1 MEVSKIIELTEPV
14 HVLGKTE
21 FRVLEGSVFING
33 KFIDAFKNVDNSFL
47 RLYSPRST
55 ALIEIEPIVPGAKV
69 EFKELSDGLEGIQTC
84 QPNFGNIFEPETEII
99 ESFELIIKGL
109 YFLKDK
115 NNTNVPVMRITEE
128 WRQVLADLNTSPYPT
143 VFVCGH
149 RKVGKSSFS
158 RFVLNG
164 LLNNAEEVDFIDLDP
179 GQTEFTPAG
188 FISRKR
194 FNKHG
199 KYSYNINLV
208 NHLAFVLF

>member
-1 MEVSKIIELTEPV
+1 MSVSKIIELTEPV

-21 FRVLEGSVFING
+21 FRVLEGSVLING
-33 KFIDAFKNVDNSFL
+33 KIVAAVENVDNSFL

-55 ALIEIEPIVPGAKV
+55 ALMEIEPIGPGAKV

-84 QPNFGNIFEPETEII
+84 QSNFGNIFEPETEMI
-99 ESFELIIKGL
+99 ESFELIIKGF
-109 YFLKDK
+109 YFLKG
-115 NNTNVPVMRITEE
+115 NNVPVMRITEE
-128 WRQVLADLNTSPYPT
+128 WRQVLADLSASVCPII
-143 VFVCGH
+143 FICGH

-188 FISRKR
+188 FIARKR

-199 KYSYNINLV
+199 KYSCNINL
-208 NHLAFVLF
+208 

>member
-1 MEVSKIIELTEPV
+1 MSVSKIIELTEPV

-33 KFIDAFKNVDNSFL
+33 KFIDAVKNVDNSFL

-55 ALIEIEPIVPGAKV
+55 ALIEIEPIGPGAKV

-84 QPNFGNIFEPETEII
+84 QPNFGNIFEPENEMI
-99 ESFELIIKGL
+99 ESFELVIKGL

-128 WRQVLADLNTSPYPT
+128 WRQVLTDLRTSPCPII
-143 VFVCGH
+143 FVCGH

-164 LLNNAEEVDFIDLDP
+164 LLNNAEEIDFIDLDP

-188 FISRKR
+188 FISRMR

-199 KYSYNINLV
+199 KYGYNDNLV
-208 NHLAFVLF
+208 NYLIFVLF